1 MIKGLLPEL
10 FLESEYRP
18 RTKSLASK
26 RRLWLSNGNFRVV
39 VRNLLKSLFHAV
51 TGSPGVSDPLA

>member
-1 MIKGLLPEL
+1 MTKGLSPEL

-26 RRLWLSNGNFRVV
+26 RQLWLSNGNFRVV
-39 VRNLLKSLFHAV
+39 VRNLLERLFH
-51 TGSPGVSDPLA
+51 TSRNRP